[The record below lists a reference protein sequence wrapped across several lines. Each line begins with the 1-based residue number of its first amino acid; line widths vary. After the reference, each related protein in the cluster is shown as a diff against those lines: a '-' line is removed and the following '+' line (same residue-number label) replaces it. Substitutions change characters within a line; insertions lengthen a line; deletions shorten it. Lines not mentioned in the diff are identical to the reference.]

1 MKKSTTKYKMKI
13 AQRVQFT
20 SIACLILLTTGC
32 GSPYLNYDVKNAK
45 NVFKERQLNGAP
57 NNESKVDE
65 ARLDDDSV
73 VKVRKKLIQ
82 FKYSSKSFESSE
94 FKDFL
99 KQMGNETEDLKDEAM
114 AKKSHAEWLSEESA
128 ISRDRNALRRSMVIE
143 EMKNIQ
149 DRLNGFGSSADWLK
163 EKSLPGEIT
172 FRDSRLP
179 VFLRGIASQSGSSIR
194 FSEAVKKSKLKVS
207 GSFTGNLND
216 VFEKLIKNYPLQ
228 VMVNDSSQDLFVVTS
243 EEYEK
248 NGAEQGFSNL
258 VTHATLDSES
268 QKELAEYREIV
279 MLLATGETAR
289 FNRRVSE
296 VRPYSANP
304 VITSAFDLLNRSM
317 VKLSNKLKDFDQ
329 GTAKMLSKNQR
340 NSAAN
345 FDDIPQSI
353 IRKGTLD
360 SKICPGRELITEKI
374 YVYKE
379 SPKEIVR
386 HLSEYFKVPGV
397 NGING
402 INGANVNGM
411 NPPNGMNPLGMPAMP
426 LTTTAQTSSAFLDQV
441 KAKLVQSDTS
451 KKEDSKGDGL
461 RSSANSVEKEQNNQN
476 MLAAL
481 QEAEEKKYDPCN
493 FVRENEG
500 LKIIEDPTGV
510 ILTATVPQIE
520 IANRLVEDADVPT
533 KQVLAEVFMV
543 EVQKNWAQTLEIQL
557 AKKGLNA
564 SGISGS
570 VSQLYNAANIAT
582 NSNPGGVQ
590 GQITARGGNV
600 SAFINMLETNS
611 VGRSISSPTL
621 VAKNGEEAKISKVI
635 TLRNEVQ
642 QSTPAQIVGG
652 ATIPA
657 LPNFVLQTLD
667 IPLVLKIKPNI
678 NLHNKHVTM
687 KFDYEETTINPGN
700 YATPTESGTTKN
712 VISTV
717 FETAPG
723 DIVVL
728 AGLFQESNSKVTSG
742 MPGTTGAG
750 ALSALLGGNDNTST
764 SSTELLLFI
773 KPTVIEPKA
782 YVAKSNS
789 LQ

>member
-1 MKKSTTKYKMKI
+1 MRKNRMKYKMKT
-13 AQRVQFT
+13 AQRVQLIG
-20 SIACLILLTTGC
+20 IACLISLTTGC
-32 GSPYLNYDVKNAK
+32 GSPYLNYDVDNAK
-45 NVFKERQLNGAP
+45 NVFKDRQLKGAP
-57 NNESKVDE
+57 NNESKADQ
-65 ARLDDDSV
+65 ARLDDDNV
-73 VKVRKKLIQ
+73 VKIRKKLIQ
-82 FKYSSKSFESSE
+82 FKYSPKSFESSE

-99 KQMGNETEDLKDEAM
+99 KQMGNETNVPKDDAM
-114 AKKSHAEWLSEESA
+114 SKKSHSEWLSEESA
-128 ISRDRNALRRSMVIE
+128 ISRDRNALRRSMVLE

-149 DRLNGFGSSADWLK
+149 DRLNGYGSSADWLK

-179 VFLRGIASQSGSSIR
+179 IFLRGIASQSSSSIR
-194 FSEAVKKSKLKVS
+194 FSEAVRKSKLRIS
-207 GSFTGNLND
+207 GSFSGDLNN
-216 VFEKLIKNYPLQ
+216 VFEKLIKNYPIQ
-228 VMVNDSSQDLFVVTS
+228 VMVNDASQELVVVTS

-248 NGAEQGFSNL
+248 NGADQGFSNL
-258 VTHATLDSES
+258 VTHASLDNES
-268 QKELAEYREIV
+268 QKELTEYREIV
-279 MLLATGETAR
+279 MLLASGETAR

-296 VRPYSANP
+296 IRPYSANP

-329 GTAKMLSKNQR
+329 NTVKILTKNQH
-340 NSAAN
+340 NSSTN
-345 FDDIPQSI
+345 FDEIPQSVI
-353 IRKGTLD
+353 SKGTLD
-360 SKICPGRELITEKI
+360 SKICPGRELVTEKI

-386 HLSEYFKVPGV
+386 HLSEYFKVNGV

-402 INGANVNGM
+402 VNGV
-411 NPPNGMNPLGMPAMP
+411 NTNGVNSPLGINQMGVPPAINP
-426 LTTTAQTSSAFLDQV
+426 NSQTSSVFLDQV
-441 KAKLVQSDTS
+441 KAKLVQPDTA
-451 KKEDSKGDGL
+451 KKDESKGEGS
-461 RSSANSVEKEQNNQN
+461 RSSLNSIEKEQNKEN
-476 MLAAL
+476 MIAAL
-481 QEAEEKKYDPCN
+481 EEAEEKKYDPCN
-493 FVRENEG
+493 YVRENEG

-510 ILTATVPQIE
+510 ILTATVPQIQ

-621 VAKNGEEAKISKVI
+621 VAKNGEEARISKVI

-687 KFDYEETTINPGN
+687 KFEYEETTINPGN

-712 VISTV
+712 TISTV

-728 AGLFQESNSKVTSG
+728 AGLFQESNSKVTAG
-742 MPGTTGAG
+742 MPGTSGAG
-750 ALSALLGGNDNTST
+750 ALSTLLGGNDNTST

-773 KPTVIEPKA
+773 KPTVIEPRA

-789 LQ
+789 LN